1 MANQRFEMYQ
11 YRQVLVRMRLGE
23 SSRAIARSGLMG
35 RTKVEVLREIAGDQ
49 GWLDPDRP
57 LPDDGTLASALRCP
71 SARPQMTSS
80 VLPHQEE
87 VRNWWDQGIQG
98 TTIHGAL
105 VRKYGYSGSYSS
117 VRRFLQ
123 QLKSAHPATTTVLEF
138 DPGDVAQVDFGR
150 GPVIVDVHTGET
162 LSTWVFVM
170 VLAWSRHLYAEIVLD
185 QKVETWLGCHRRA
198 FEFFGGVPARLVID
212 NPKNAITKACYH
224 DPQVQRAYGECAEG
238 YGFVIAPC
246 PVRDPKKK
254 GRVEA
259 GVKLCETQLSPIAG
273 LPFHL

>member
-1 MANQRFEMYQ
+1 MANRRFEMYQ

-123 QLKSAHPATTTVLEF
+123 QLKALGK
-138 DPGDVAQVDFGR
+138 PGYQDGKA
-150 GPVIVDVHTGET
+150 P
-162 LSTWVFVM
+162 SVFVK
-170 VLAWSRHLYAEIVLD
+170 YY
-185 QKVETWLGCHRRA
+185 
-198 FEFFGGVPARLVID
+198 FFIF
-212 NPKNAITKACYH
+212 T
-224 DPQVQRAYGECAEG
+224 
-238 YGFVIAPC
+238 
-246 PVRDPKKK
+246 VRVV
-254 GRVEA
+254 RS
-259 GVKLCETQLSPIAG
+259 LS
-273 LPFHL
+273 